1 MIIIHAVNNLASPFP
16 MYLTESLRQALKTFP
31 VVVVTGARQTGKSTL
46 IRELLPGPARDYR
59 TLDDLD
65 VLERAEQLT
74 DRIWA
79 VPLTAALRI
88 SGKTAG

>member
-16 MYLTESLRQALKTFP
+16 RYLTESLRQALKTFP
-31 VVVVTGARQTGKSTL
+31 VVVTGARQTGKSTL

-65 VLERAEQLT
+65 VLERAGQLT

-79 VPLTAALRI
+79 VPLTTALGI
-88 SGKTAG
+88 SDKTAG